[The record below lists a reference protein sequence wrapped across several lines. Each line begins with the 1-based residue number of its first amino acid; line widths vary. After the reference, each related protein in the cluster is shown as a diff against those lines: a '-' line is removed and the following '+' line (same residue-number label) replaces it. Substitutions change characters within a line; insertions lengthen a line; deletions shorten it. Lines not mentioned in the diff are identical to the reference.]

1 MFSYHQDL
9 LNYNIPIFHQIDD
22 TFIYIQFQIHLVIND
37 QANNFFELCDNWIKL
52 SSYKYYQL
60 QLVRSYLR
68 ASLCIRVR
76 SVISSSLESLI
87 IKVS

>member
-22 TFIYIQFQIHLVIND
+22 TFIYIQFQIHLLRTFTVR
-37 QANNFFELCDNWIKL
+37 L